1 VRRIFALPIVLTSAV
16 VLAACASESNEK
28 AADPHPESIA
38 TSGARADEDNL
49 GFTLPEEEEMI
60 VDVRPD
66 TYPAALTLVTW
77 GSSACPT
84 VPTSVSWAGPSTI
97 VLAITSDY
105 GDQACTADMVPWASV
120 VELPPRKEGGEITE
134 VRVEGKDVK
143 FLVNG
148 AEVNGDG
155 DENGAD
161 EDGDKGDDGDG
172 DDGDEEADEN
182 GDDKDD

>member
-1 VRRIFALPIVLTSAV
+1 VRRIFAMPFVLASAI
-16 VLAACASESNEK
+16 VLAACAGESNEK

-49 GFTLPEEEEMI
+49 GFPLPEEEEMI

-66 TYPAALTLVTW
+66 AYPAELTLVTW

-84 VPTSVSWAGPSTI
+84 VPTSVSWAGSSTI

-105 GDQACTADMVPWASV
+105 GDQACTADMVPWASI

-134 VRVEGKDVK
+134 VRVEGKDVN

-161 EDGDKGDDGDG
+161 EDGDQGDGDG
-172 DDGDEEADEN
+172 DSDTDDN